1 MTQGYARITG
11 RVVGPEGL
19 GRMGTLE
26 FTPLPRYE
34 GVLEDD
40 SHALIA
46 HYAVGRFRE
55 DGVLVG
61 FDGAPGLNVAAP
73 HSLPDG
79 EYNYR
84 VCINIP
90 GDTGLTRCV
99 VARVI
104 AGTTIDT
111 TELFGGTRTEL
122 PAPPPPVTPRVLDT
136 GGGVLTA
143 VNTGELIEIEDG
155 LLAWRTND

>member
-1 MTQGYARITG
+1 M
-11 RVVGPEGL
+11 
-19 GRMGTLE
+19 
-26 FTPLPRYE
+26 
-34 GVLEDD
+34 
-40 SHALIA
+40 
-46 HYAVGRFRE
+46 GRFRE

-61 FDGAPGLNVAAP
+61 FDGTPGLNVAAP
-73 HSLPDG
+73 RSLPDG

-111 TELFGGTRTEL
+111 TELFGGTHTER
-122 PAPPPPVTPRVLDT
+122 PTPPPPVAPRVLDT

-143 VNTGELIEIEDG
+143 VNTDELIEIGDG

>member
-61 FDGAPGLNVAAP
+61 FDGTPGLNVAAP
-73 HSLPDG
+73 RSLPDG

-90 GDTGLTRCV
+90 GGHGPDPLCCS
-99 VARVI
+99 
-104 AGTTIDT
+104 
-111 TELFGGTRTEL
+111 
-122 PAPPPPVTPRVLDT
+122 PRYRRNYYRHHR
-136 GGGVLTA
+136 A
-143 VNTGELIEIEDG
+143 V
-155 LLAWRTND
+155 RRHPH

>member
-26 FTPLPRYE
+26 F
-34 GVLEDD
+34 

-61 FDGAPGLNVAAP
+61 FDGTPGLNVAAP
-73 HSLPDG
+73 HSLLDG

-111 TELFGGTRTEL
+111 TELFGGTRPERPT
-122 PAPPPPVTPRVLDT
+122 PPPAGNRVVDT